1 MYRKDVNERSP
12 IRVFEKSMH
21 GGLGKGNV
29 GVVISR
35 AGVGKTALL
44 VQIALDDLL
53 RDRRVIHISHE
64 HAVDHVRAYYDEI
77 FHEIAQQNQLDEG
90 PRSIRFDLE
99 RNRLIYSHIGLAK
112 TAPMSIRGGQSS
124 MSKIQETLAFS
135 KDVAHFEPDVIIIDG
150 FDFANATEDAI
161 KQLGVIARER
171 GVELWVSAM
180 TDNRKAPP
188 SGIGEPIQRFEKHIA
203 VVVHLEGEGEYVRLR
218 LLKDHDNKH
227 LADLHLR
234 LDPHS
239 MRIIDEDVPVASDR
253 PRDARRY
260 CLHSGGSK
268 GAEAEFGACAEAWG
282 LTEQNYSFDGHTYL
296 ERQRG
301 VKRLSEDEL
310 KKGDFS
316 LVYVSKRLNRVL
328 SDIPLV
334 RSVLQTIWHQINE
347 ATEVFVVGMIQEDN
361 TVRGG
366 TGWGAELAR
375 LWKRPLYVY
384 CQTKQ
389 GWFHWSGKDWESAK
403 EPVIQSE
410 NFAGIGTQNLTDDG
424 RAAIKELFVR
434 SFGPLAK

>member
-1 MYRKDVNERSP
+1 MYGKDVNERSP
-12 IRVFEKSMH
+12 MRVFEKSMH
-21 GGLGKGNV
+21 GGLGRGNV

-44 VQIALDDLL
+44 VQIALDDML
-53 RDRRVIHISHE
+53 RDRKVLHISHE

-77 FHEIAQQNQLDEG
+77 FHEIAQQNHLDEG

-99 RNRLIYSHIGLAK
+99 RNRLIYSHLGSAK

-124 MSKIQETLAFS
+124 MSKILETLQFS

-150 FDFANATEDAI
+150 FDFTNAAEDAI
-161 KQLGVIARER
+161 KQLGVLARER
-171 GVELWVSAM
+171 SVELWLSAM
-180 TDNRKAPP
+180 THSRKAPTD
-188 SGIGEPIQRFEKHIA
+188 GLGEPLQRFEKHLA
-203 VVVHLEGEGEYVRLR
+203 VVVYLEGEGEHVRLR
-218 LLKDHDNKH
+218 LLKDHGNKD

-239 MRIIDEDVPVASDR
+239 MRVIDEDVPPTSDR
-253 PRDARRY
+253 RRDPRHFG
-260 CLHSGGSK
+260 LHSGGAK

-282 LTEQNYSFDGHTYL
+282 LTEHNYSFDGHTYL

-301 VKRLSEDEL
+301 VMRLSEDEL

-347 ATEVFVVGMIQEDN
+347 ASQVFVVGMIQADN

-375 LWKRPLYVY
+375 LWKKPLFVY
-384 CQTKQ
+384 DQTKRA
-389 GWFHWSGKDWESAK
+389 WFHWTGKEWQLAE
-403 EPVIQSE
+403 EPVISSE
-410 NFAGIGTQNLTDDG
+410 NFAGIGTQNLTDEG
-424 RAAIKELFVR
+424 RAAIKELFTR
-434 SFGPLAK
+434 SFGAKS